1 MYETPG
7 SAVAG
12 TINVRNILPFAVS
25 QNSCTAVP
33 AGKKFAP
40 VIVACCP
47 AVSVVG
53 VMEICGTEPCAVAG
67 VAVKNNAA
75 RDSSIAATIGILLLN
90 LAPCFMTQFLS
101 YVLYWRQTPKSHPLT
116 RLFTSHLS

>member
-1 MYETPG
+1 MYEPPG

-12 TINVRNILPFAVS
+12 TVNVRNILPSAVS

-53 VMEICGTEPCAVAG
+53 VMEICGTEPFAVAG
-67 VAVKNNAA
+67 VAEKNNAA
-75 RDSSIAATIGILLLN
+75 RDSTLPATTRILLLT
-90 LAPCFMTQFLS
+90 LPPCFLTQSLT
-101 YVLYWRQTPKSHPLT
+101 YVLSC
-116 RLFTSHLS
+116 